1 VTATGRDVYWWIQQ
15 TTQQT
20 SRCTL
25 HTALYLI
32 TTRYHAGGPLSIRG
46 FGGYG
51 IGPRAPP
58 SAPSSTELAQDVI
71 TGDALGGFAKSTFLG
86 TLSVPINL
94 KVIHCER
101 CYCILHMAVTVS
113 W

>member
-1 VTATGRDVYWWIQQ
+1 MQIDVTD
-15 TTQQT
+15 
-20 SRCTL
+20 STL
-25 HTALYLI
+25 PHYHYD
-32 TTRYHAGGPLSIRG
+32 RYHAGGPMSIRG

-94 KVIHCER
+94 KVVHC
-101 CYCILHMAVTVS
+101 CIVAFL
-113 W
+113 WL